1 MKEILK
7 RVEEILEQERTET
20 VYLENVLERLQQIKE
35 NNRLNM
41 FEDQHVS

>member
-35 NNRLNM
+35 NNRPNM
-41 FEDQHVS
+41 FADQHVS